1 MDAAVDN
8 ELLRYSP
15 EVQAAEGHG
24 LACQK
29 NLRESAE
36 DSEVRTLARARTL
49 TVLERMDPSRKR
61 AVMQFLVKAELIQ
74 KADGRGPIS
83 SGLTVPT

>member
-1 MDAAVDN
+1 
-8 ELLRYSP
+8 
-15 EVQAAEGHG
+15 
-24 LACQK
+24 
-29 NLRESAE
+29 
-36 DSEVRTLARARTL
+36 
-49 TVLERMDPSRKR
+49 MDPSRKR